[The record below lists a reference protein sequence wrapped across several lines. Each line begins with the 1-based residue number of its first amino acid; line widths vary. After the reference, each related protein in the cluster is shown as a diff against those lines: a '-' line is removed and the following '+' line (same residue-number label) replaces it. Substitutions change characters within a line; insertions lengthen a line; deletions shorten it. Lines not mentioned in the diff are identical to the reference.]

1 MVENC
6 REHNE
11 IDKQII
17 AYIQA
22 DLPLES
28 RPFLPLAQKLGI
40 SEEEIIIRINNL
52 KNQSYMRRFGAILRH
67 QKAGYDSNAMVA
79 WLVTITEADRIG
91 KIMAGFNEVSHCYL
105 RDTPPEFGY
114 NLFTMIH
121 ACSEMELQNIIERLV
136 KASGLSKYT
145 IIRSLHEYKKVSMI
159 YY

>member
-22 DLPLES
+22 DLPLGS

-121 ACSEMELQNIIERLV
+121 ARSDAHLSEIIARAADGTQLNDYLIIKSLKEFK
-136 KASGLSKYT
+136 KASMKY
-145 IIRSLHEYKKVSMI
+145 V
-159 YY
+159 

>member
-1 MVENC
+1 MVDNC
-6 REHNE
+6 QEHNE
-11 IDKQII
+11 IEKQII

-22 DLPLES
+22 DLPLAS
-28 RPFLPLAQKLGI
+28 RPFLPLAEKLGI
-40 SEEEIIIRINNL
+40 SEEDIITRINNL
-52 KNQSYMRRFGAILRH
+52 NNQSFIRRFGAILRH

-121 ACSEMELQNIIERLV
+121 ARSEMELQGIIERLAQ
-136 KASGLSKYT
+136 ASDLSKYT
-145 IIRSLHEYKKVSMI
+145 VIKSLHEYKKVSMI